1 MMNKETKLAKAK
13 LEECSKLLD
22 EVFQLD
28 NVQYKKLYNDLENV
42 KDFAKMLLND

>member
-22 EVFQLD
+22 EVYQLD
-28 NVQYKKLYNDLENV
+28 KVQYSKLYNDLENV
-42 KDFAKMLLND
+42 KDWAKILLND